1 MSAPMQIVI
10 LEDNAERRRLMR
22 DAVVDRFPQY
32 DLRFFITAGEAI
44 AQLRENYGNL
54 LAIILDHDLDLI
66 PVDGHRL
73 IDPGS
78 GRDVADFL
86 ATQPVVCPIVIHTTN
101 GPAAVGMETVLHDA
115 GWKTYRVI
123 PVGEFKWIPKLWFQT
138 VRNAIVESVNQF
150 EPLSNV
156 SSGTA

>member
-1 MSAPMQIVI
+1 MSARMQIVI

-22 DAVVDRFPQY
+22 EAVVDRFPQY
-32 DLRFFITAGEAI
+32 DLKFFITAGEAI
-44 AQLRENYGNL
+44 VHLRENYENL
-54 LAIILDHDLDLI
+54 LVIILDHDLDLI

-86 ATQPVVCPIVIHTTN
+86 ATQPVVCPIVIHSTN
-101 GPAAVGMETVLHDA
+101 APAVVGMQTVLHDA

-123 PVGEFKWIPKLWFQT
+123 PVGEFKWIPRLWLQT
-138 VRNAIVESVNQF
+138 VRNAIVESVSQS
-150 EPLSNV
+150 EPLSKV
-156 SSGTA
+156 STGTA

>member
-1 MSAPMQIVI
+1 MPAPMQIVI

-22 DAVVDRFPQY
+22 EAVTDRFPQY
-32 DLRFFITAGEAI
+32 DLRFFITAGETI
-44 AQLRENYGNL
+44 AHLRENYENL
-54 LAIILDHDLDLI
+54 LVIILDHDLDLI

-101 GPAAVGMETVLHDA
+101 APAAVGMECVLHDS

-138 VRNAIVESVNQF
+138 VRNAIVESVNQSN
-150 EPLSNV
+150 PLSKV
-156 SSGTA
+156 SSSTA